1 MSHITSYAAILFTC
15 DVWQE
20 KYRSSG
26 VLRSDPFGT
35 IDLEGVACIVEA
47 ACERVRSLH
56 HHSTQVRSWMD
67 EV

>member
-1 MSHITSYAAILFTC
+1 MSHITSHATVLL
-15 DVWQE
+15 WQE

-35 IDLEGVACIVEA
+35 IDLEGVACIIEA